1 MTNIDIHTA
10 NEEELC
16 QCPVCL
22 DLNALDQQYCQQCH
36 AHLHVINL
44 YSIQQTCA
52 LLITSAIL
60 LIPAN
65 FLPIMSTTF
74 LGVKTQ
80 STILGGVLLL
90 WQNQSYLVATIIF
103 FASIVIPIGKLLALS
118 WLCYEV
124 HFKGGISKELGQK
137 LYRLTELIGK
147 WSMIDV
153 YVVAILVAM
162 VQMGVM
168 MKVEPG
174 LAAIA
179 FSGLVVTTMLA
190 ALTFDSRLIWQHCN
204 NKQVAQKWN
213 RKPYDSAR

>member
-1 MTNIDIHTA
+1 MPIDIHTA
-10 NEEELC
+10 DEEKLC

-22 DLNALDQQYCQQCH
+22 DLNSFDEQFCQQCH
-36 AHLHVINL
+36 AHLHSISP
-44 YSIQQTCA
+44 YSIQQTVA
-52 LLITSAIL
+52 LLFTAVIL

-65 FLPIMSTTF
+65 FLPMMSTTF
-74 LGVKTQ
+74 LGEKTQ
-80 STILGGVLLL
+80 STILGGVVLL
-90 WQNQSYLVATIIF
+90 WQHQSYLVATVIF

-124 HFKGGISKELGQK
+124 RYKGFRSKSLGQN
-137 LYRLTELIGK
+137 LYRLTEFIGK

-162 VQMGVM
+162 VQMGVL

-174 LAAIA
+174 MAAVA

-190 ALTFDSRLIWQHCN
+190 ALTFDPRLIWQHCHN
-204 NKQVAQKWN
+204 ESSHEKYNDHT
-213 RKPYDSAR
+213 R